1 MIRYYL
7 DGTES
12 NPKDSQRISFSLD
25 FRNRRIRELEM
36 SIENL
41 EFVNEDFSRIKEW
54 LNTFG
59 KGVGMPFDVQ
69 FSNGKTRQ
77 YILDFLDPSFR
88 ISERSVKAKAIL
100 RYGNDRFFK
109 RAEGLAF
116 GLIDWN
122 DSDFSP
128 VDYVVVPTIKG
139 GYLIS
144 LGIATYSLTQQL
156 IVSIQQTVE
165 QTTILIEAATPTGV
179 PPAPNW
185 GAILTASLKLA
196 AIIAYS
202 IAITIAL
209 IKLATEIVNLFFT
222 KVRQLKGIKYKRL
235 IEKGCEYLGYT
246 FQSNFLDSL
255 PNLGILPVPLVP
267 SNQSFFDT
275 IFIGNTL
282 EFTKGY
288 PTAKDVACSTLLR
301 AIDQLENVFN
311 LRSKVV
317 NKKLIIEPEAYFIEN
332 ATTEITR
339 SFNLQEEIN
348 NEHGYNS
355 EEYFKRKI
363 VRFTDDVA
371 DFNTLDDTTDS
382 ISEFDTSANLVP
394 SPDLELFSGYDEV
407 LAGFARGTRK
417 GDLNVFEKAARGLAK
432 AIDAFGGTSLTS
444 QINSRK
450 NVLQLSQLYFTVPKL
465 LYLNGSKLDANQNAY
480 IGAKVIGDKYHNDK
494 FIQNNSRKVY
504 EAMPL
509 ELTEKEL
516 FQIVDNNFVI
526 LDNGKTA
533 EILSVDW
540 SEHEALA
547 TVDYDVLDENIN
559 SITKEI

>member
-7 DGTES
+7 DGTEA
-12 NPKDSQRISFSLD
+12 NPKDSQNIRFSLD

-36 SIENL
+36 SIDNL
-41 EFVNEDFSRIKEW
+41 EFVNEDFTQIKEW
-54 LNTFG
+54 LTTFG

-69 FSNGKTRQ
+69 FSNGQTNQ

-122 DSDFSP
+122 DSDFTP
-128 VDYVVVPTIKG
+128 IDYVVIPITKG

-156 IVSIQQTVE
+156 IVSVEQTVD
-165 QTTILIEAATPTGV
+165 QTTILIEAATPIGIS
-179 PPAPNW
+179 PNW
-185 GAILTASLKLA
+185 GAIITASLKLA
-196 AIIAYS
+196 AIIAYTL
-202 IAITIAL
+202 AITIAL
-209 IKLATEIVNLFFT
+209 IKLATEIINLIFP
-222 KVRQLKGIKYKRL
+222 KVRQFKGIKYKRL

-255 PNLGILPVPLVP
+255 PNLSILPVPLVP

-282 EFTKGY
+282 NFTRGY
-288 PTAKDVACSTLLR
+288 PTAKDAACSTLLR
-301 AIDQLENVFN
+301 AIDQLENIFN

-339 SFNLQEEIN
+339 SFNLQDEIN
-348 NEHGYNS
+348 NEYGYNS

-363 VRFTDDVA
+363 VRFTDDVS

-394 SPDLELFSGYDEV
+394 SPELELYSGYDEV

-450 NVLQLSQLYFTVPKL
+450 NVLQISQLYFTVPKL
-465 LYLNGSKLDANQNAY
+465 LYLNGTKLDPNQNAY

-516 FQIVDNNFVI
+516 FEFVNNNFVI

-540 SEHEALA
+540 SEHEAQA
-547 TVDYDVLDENIN
+547 IVDYDVLDDNIN